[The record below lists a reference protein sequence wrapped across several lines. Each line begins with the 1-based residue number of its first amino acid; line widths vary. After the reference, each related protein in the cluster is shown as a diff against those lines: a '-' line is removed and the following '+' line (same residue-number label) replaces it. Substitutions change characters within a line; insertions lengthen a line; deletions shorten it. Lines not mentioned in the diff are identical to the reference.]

1 MPIDYTVSTL
11 DAVPEAMRSLYV
23 HKDGVFVLDVSGV
36 VPESEVSGLKKKAE
50 ELLTEK
56 KKQAAK
62 IDELLESARLTDE
75 RRAQLEQEKAKLE
88 EQYLSADEL
97 AANRVKQ
104 AKEEAM
110 GEINKI
116 KQQAE
121 HFQGL
126 YTTSTIEAALTRAA
140 QDFGAYSGQQ
150 IHGLLAG
157 QTVLD
162 PVIGD
167 DGKPTGQY
175 RPMTTVSIMDGDKR
189 VTKTMPADEAVK
201 AYLSLPENRNL
212 VNSKFGAGGGATGGN
227 SAGPGVGIISAS
239 DTKAFGANLE
249 AIAAGKVK
257 VQA

>member
-1 MPIDYTVSTL
+1 MALDFTVSSL
-11 DAVPEAMRSLYV
+11 DAVPEALRSAYV

-126 YTTSTIEAALTRAA
+126 YTSSTIETALTRAA
-140 QDFGAYSGQQ
+140 QEYGAYSGQQ

-157 QTVLD
+157 ATVLE
-162 PVIGD
+162 PVTGD
-167 DGKPTGQY
+167 DGRPTGKY
-175 RPMTTVSIMDGDKR
+175 REMTTVQVMDGENR
-189 VTKTMPADEAVK
+189 VTKTMPTAEAVK
-201 AYLSLPENRNL
+201 AFLSLPENRNL
-212 VNSKFGAGGGATGGN
+212 INSRNGAGGGATGGN
-227 SAGPGVGIISAS
+227 SAGPGVGVVSAS

-249 AIAAGKVK
+249 AIAAGKMK